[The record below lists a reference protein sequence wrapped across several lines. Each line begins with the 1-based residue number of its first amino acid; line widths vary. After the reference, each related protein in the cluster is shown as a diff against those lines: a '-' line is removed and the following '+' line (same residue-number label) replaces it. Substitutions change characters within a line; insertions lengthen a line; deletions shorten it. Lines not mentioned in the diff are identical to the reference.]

1 MFLFFS
7 YIYRSIP
14 GSSAAQY
21 EASIRKLYTVSTVQV
36 SALKEDLC
44 IILIDMLIDVL
55 LLLDFMS
62 CNNEDPLE
70 NSATSFTEVNI
81 LDCLTVRNC
90 CLESDDITMQV
101 IGNCQESVLRLY
113 ND

>member
-1 MFLFFS
+1 
-7 YIYRSIP
+7 
-14 GSSAAQY
+14 
-21 EASIRKLYTVSTVQV
+21 
-36 SALKEDLC
+36 
-44 IILIDMLIDVL
+44 MLIDVL

-81 LDCLTVRNC
+81 LDCLTVRNY
-90 CLESDDITMQV
+90 CLESDDITMQVHV

>member
-1 MFLFFS
+1 
-7 YIYRSIP
+7 
-14 GSSAAQY
+14 
-21 EASIRKLYTVSTVQV
+21 
-36 SALKEDLC
+36 
-44 IILIDMLIDVL
+44 MLIDVL

-101 IGNCQESVLRLY
+101 IGNCQESVLRLCTMTNMINISLANVNLGLY
-113 ND
+113 SDA

>member
-1 MFLFFS
+1 M
-7 YIYRSIP
+7 
-14 GSSAAQY
+14 
-21 EASIRKLYTVSTVQV
+21 QV

-55 LLLDFMS
+55 LSLDFMS

-81 LDCLTVRNC
+81 LDCPTVRTVAWNQM
-90 CLESDDITMQV
+90 I
-101 IGNCQESVLRLY
+101 
-113 ND
+113 